1 MAGRDSTTD
10 LRFRG
15 ADGLK
20 AALSRSLLALDA
32 MRLAPAD
39 HGRLAI
45 MVEELLA
52 NLFDHGRTR
61 PDSVI
66 VLRLARHAD
75 HVQLVL
81 EDGGLAFAPAS
92 ADPEAPIPERGGG
105 AGLALVRAWAE
116 QLSYAAGPQLNRL
129 ELRFSLTPPPD

>member
-1 MAGRDSTTD
+1 MTD

-20 AALSRSLLALDA
+20 AALSRSLLALAA
-32 MRLAPAD
+32 MRLVPAD
-39 HGRLAI
+39 HSRLAI
-45 MVEELLA
+45 MIEELLA
-52 NLFDHGRTR
+52 NLFEHGRTE

-66 VLRLARHAD
+66 VLRLARYPD

-81 EDGGLAFAPAS
+81 EDGGPAFHPAS
-92 ADPEAPIPERGGG
+92 ADPDAPIPERGGG

-116 QLSYAAGPQLNRL
+116 HLSYATEPELNRL
-129 ELRFSLTPPPD
+129 ELRYSLARPAD

>member
-1 MAGRDSTTD
+1 MMSGGDSVTD

-20 AALSRSLLALDA
+20 AAVSRSLLALSA
-32 MRLAPAD
+32 MGLAPSD
-39 HGRLAI
+39 HSRLAI
-45 MVEELLA
+45 MIEELLA
-52 NLFDHGRTR
+52 NLFDHGRTG

-66 VLRLARHAD
+66 VLRLARHPD

-81 EDGGLAFAPAS
+81 EDGGTAFDPAGV
-92 ADPEAPIPERGGG
+92 DPDEPVPDRGGG

-116 QLSYAAGPQLNRL
+116 QLSYASEPELNRL
-129 ELRFSLTPPPD
+129 ELRYSLSAD